1 MNYQLNG
8 DILTVTP
15 TDGSYRKFRTQFPKK
30 FNIHGF
36 GSMNVI
42 ETLSPKLANNDYA
55 YVVGDT
61 FIEFKFTINN
71 TKTNEYFT
79 LQLEKTFDPIDPT
92 IVKDDFKEHFM
103 CLQNQ
108 INYLKNKLETVT
120 SKLDWYKEM
129 ESIKQHYEMYHN
141 Y

>member
-8 DILTVTP
+8 DILTVTL
-15 TDGSYRKFRTQFPKK
+15 TDGSCRKFRTQFPKK

-55 YVVGDT
+55 YVIGHT
-61 FIEFKFTINN
+61 FIQFKFTINN
-71 TKTNEYFT
+71 TKKCEYFT
-79 LQLEKTFDPIDPT
+79 LQLEEIFDPIDPT
-92 IVKDDFKEHFM
+92 IIQNDFKEHFM

-108 INYLKNKLETVT
+108 INYLKTKVEELTEENRTL
-120 SKLDWYKEM
+120 KEI
-129 ESIKQHYEMYHN
+129 SYYSDN
-141 Y
+141 